1 MALKLCIFFLSAL
14 LCSPFILKQK
24 GGAIAISSS
33 GNLGFG
39 NQTGSGVVAG
49 QVSAFINYINSASTF
64 YRDDIESKLKYISD
78 QMNTA
83 YGRSGYS
90 YSVYLAYDYDY
101 SWSIY
106 NYFSVFASVAPG
118 VDRIYPR
125 HSYMFVLQYNYGS
138 RDYLLSCIRYVRS
151 SVLPRSKIHLHQTQG
166 MLLYYLRKLRDIDSK
181 KILNYQTLFDIHY
194 LSLIH
199 GIILMSTLSF
209 EAESCL
215 LITGRHLK
223 VA

>member
-24 GGAIAISSS
+24 AGAITISS

-39 NQTGSGVVAG
+39 DQTGEGVVAG

-64 YRDDIESKLKYISD
+64 YRDDKESKLKYISD

-83 YGRSGYS
+83 YGINASYT

-101 SWSIY
+101 TWYIHTY
-106 NYFSVFASVAPG
+106 GGVYASVAPG

-125 HSYMFVLQYNYGS
+125 HSYMFGLQKNWGI
-138 RDYLLSCIRYVRS
+138 RDY
-151 SVLPRSKIHLHQTQG
+151 
-166 MLLYYLRKLRDIDSK
+166 
-181 KILNYQTLFDIHY
+181 
-194 LSLIH
+194 
-199 GIILMSTLSF
+199 
-209 EAESCL
+209 
-215 LITGRHLK
+215 